1 MTVASGGGEGDPGG
15 QVKRAEGPLHGTTAL
30 VTGASRGIGLAVAE
44 QLAGAG
50 AWVAM
55 AARGEADLR
64 READRIGGHPI
75 PLDVSSTAAVH
86 SLATYLDDLLG
97 GCPDVIVNAA
107 GAFGIS
113 PIGDTEPEDF
123 DWQIAVNLRAPFL
136 ITRAF
141 LPRMLERGSGHVINI
156 GSVAGR
162 VAFPGNGAYSASKFG
177 LRGLH
182 EVLSEELRGT
192 RVRAT
197 LLEPAAT
204 DTSLWDRL
212 DPDARDDLPSR
223 SQMMRPDDVARSV
236 LFALAQPPEVQIS
249 TISMRATG

>member
-1 MTVASGGGEGDPGG
+1 MTEEREPSARSPNG
-15 QVKRAEGPLHGTTAL
+15 EGPLAGTTAL
-30 VTGASRGIGLAVAE
+30 VTGASRGIGLAIARE
-44 QLAGAG
+44 LAAAG

-55 AARGEADLR
+55 TARGEEDLR
-64 READRIGGHPI
+64 READAIGGHAI
-75 PLDVSSTAAVH
+75 PLDVSSPAAVH

-97 GCPDVIVNAA
+97 GCPDVLVNAA
-107 GAFGIS
+107 GAFSLCAIS
-113 PIGDTEPEDF
+113 ATEPEAF
-123 DWQIAVNLRAPFL
+123 DEQIAVNLRAPFL
-136 ITRAF
+136 LIRAF
-141 LPRMLERGSGHVINI
+141 LPRMLERNSGHIVNL

-197 LLEPAAT
+197 LVEPSAT
-204 DTSLWDRL
+204 DTSLWDAI

-223 SQMMRPDDVARSV
+223 AAMMRPEQVARAV
-236 LFALAQPPEVQIS
+236 IFAIAQPPEVQLS
-249 TISMRATG
+249 VISMRASG

>member
-1 MTVASGGGEGDPGG
+1 VTSGRSAGPGRPEGEGSL
-15 QVKRAEGPLHGTTAL
+15 AGTTAL
-30 VTGASRGIGLAVAE
+30 VTGASRGIGLAIARE
-44 QLAGAG
+44 LAAAG

-55 AARGEADLR
+55 TARGEDLLR
-64 READRIGGHPI
+64 READAIGGHAI
-75 PLDVSSTAAVH
+75 PLDVASPAAVH

-97 GCPDVIVNAA
+97 GCPDVLVNAA
-107 GAFGIS
+107 GAFSLS
-113 PIGDTEPEDF
+113 PLSATEPEAF
-123 DWQIAVNLRAPFL
+123 DEQIAVNLRAPFL
-136 ITRAF
+136 LIRAF
-141 LPRMLERGSGHVINI
+141 LPRMLERDSGHIVNL

-197 LLEPAAT
+197 LVEPAAT
-204 DTSLWDRL
+204 DTSLWDAI

-223 SQMMRPDDVARSV
+223 SAMMRPEQVARAV
-236 LFALAQPPEVQIS
+236 IFAIAQPPEVQLS
-249 TISMRATG
+249 VISMRASG